1 MKKPIITLI
10 LLLLAVVLSAG
21 CIQNPDY
28 PPSPQLPQTP
38 PPVDEDSLH
47 YFPFDPDAPPTYYK
61 IIPSV
66 EEFLSDLN
74 EDYNLG
80 ITEEEISSYA
90 EELDTVYLKD
100 AKRSETEVRIDD
112 IVAFMAE
119 VSRILN
125 IDDELHE
132 TIVEDLI
139 APPKLPPLPVEYI
152 DPNDPTL
159 PDDYFYT
166 FVPNTETYLNHRLN
180 EGYGLG
186 FTKEEIAACAEEL
199 NNGILKDAKPHKYG
213 LYVENEIE
221 LWLEVVRIMNLSDDI
236 RDQYIKALCTIPP
249 DIVY

>member
-1 MKKPIITLI
+1 MKKPLVILI
-10 LLLLAVVLSAG
+10 LMLLAVVLSAG
-21 CIQNPDY
+21 CIQEPENPKPQLYPMPPVPDDYIDY
-28 PPSPQLPQTP
+28 PHAGSIDNEET
-38 PPVDEDSLH
+38 
-47 YFPFDPDAPPTYYK
+47 YFTG
-61 IIPSV
+61 
-66 EEFLSDLN
+66 LN
-74 EDYNLG
+74 EHYNLG
-80 ITEEEISSYA
+80 LTDEEIQKYA
-90 EELDTVYLKD
+90 KELRNGYLKD
-100 AKRSETEVRIDD
+100 AKRDEYYVHINDLVEFQTVVTQMINLDPAIHEE
-112 IVAFMAE
+112 IVQQ
-119 VSRILN
+119 IL
-125 IDDELHE
+125 
-132 TIVEDLI
+132 T
-139 APPKLPPLPVEYI
+139 PPEFPEQPVEYV

-186 FTKEEIAACAEEL
+186 FNKEEIAACAEEL